1 MSNKFLFL
9 LSDSMSIE
17 PPHING
23 SEGPGEVSVI
33 VNNPLELSC
42 IASGIPAPKVSWM
55 KDGRP
60 FLQTDQVQILEGG
73 AILRVSSAQVNV
85 TMNMNTFSAL
95 PSYSLVHHN
104 YWIICIC
111 ASNYIPD
118 PYSFAK
124 GRWPL

>member
-1 MSNKFLFL
+1 MSL
-9 LSDSMSIE
+9 E

-33 VNNPLELSC
+33 ANDPLELTC

-60 FLQTDQVQILEGG
+60 FVQTDQVQILEGG

-85 TMNMNTFSAL
+85 TIHMIILFSL
-95 PSYSLVHHN
+95 HCYSLVHDN
-104 YWIICIC
+104 Y
-111 ASNYIPD
+111 
-118 PYSFAK
+118 
-124 GRWPL
+124 

>member
-1 MSNKFLFL
+1 MSL
-9 LSDSMSIE
+9 E

-33 VNNPLELSC
+33 VNDPLELTC

-60 FLQTDQVQILEGG
+60 FVQTDQVQILEGG

-85 TMNMNTFSAL
+85 TVHMINLFSL
-95 PSYSLVHHN
+95 HCHSLVHDN
-104 YWIICIC
+104 Y
-111 ASNYIPD
+111 
-118 PYSFAK
+118 
-124 GRWPL
+124 